1 MRLLLKFVLLL
12 IWLAVASCAPGLPEH
27 PRADSLR
34 AYVAKND
41 TWHFSRHAPVFVVEE
56 PGRSFNRIG
65 TAAARMTQGAE
76 EVYIDSEQPTLYARK
91 TSFRTARGSYTNLTY
106 RVHFEK
112 VPATRLGWG
121 KNVGLLVIVTLNES
135 GQPVLFT
142 TLHTCGCYLAFTPT
156 SYLDEAAYP
165 PGWER
170 GRQKVYGESLPGYID
185 YGEGSPTHHRLHLLL
200 RKNTHRVMDLWL
212 ADSRVPSGY
221 QSVLAPVK
229 PLKVLEGLGLP
240 DGASTSFY
248 ETEGGRRDYVKDSQ
262 KPWERLFMSWWAFD
276 WRVGEDKKLGR
287 DREDG
292 IVFYTSLKPWA
303 REASDLRNFPV
314 FLQYWGWNL

>member
-1 MRLLLKFVLLL
+1 MGLLLKSILLL
-12 IWLAVASCAPGLPEH
+12 IWLLVAGCAPGLPEH

-34 AYVAKND
+34 AYVAEND
-41 TWHFSRHAPVFVVEE
+41 TPHFSRHAPVFVVEE

-65 TAAARMTQGAE
+65 TAAARIAKGAE
-76 EVYIDSEQPTLYARK
+76 EVYVDPEQPTLYARK

-112 VPATRLGWG
+112 VPVSHLGWG
-121 KNVGLLVIVTLNES
+121 KNVGLLAIVTLNES
-135 GQPVLFT
+135 GQPILFT

-156 SYLDEAAYP
+156 SYLDEAAFP
-165 PGWER
+165 PDWER
-170 GRQKVYGESLPGYID
+170 GRQKVYGESLPAYID
-185 YGEGSPTHHRLHLLL
+185 YGEGSPTHFRLHLLL
-200 RKNTHRVMDLWL
+200 RKSTHRVMDLWL
-212 ADSRVPSGY
+212 ADGRTPPGY

-229 PLKVLEGLGLP
+229 PMKVLEGLGLP

-248 ETEGGRRDYVKDSQ
+248 DTEGGRRDYVKNSQ

-292 IVFYTSLKPWA
+292 ILFYTSLKPWA
-303 REASDLRNFPV
+303 RKASDLRNFPV

>member
-1 MRLLLKFVLLL
+1 MRLSLKLILLWSGLL
-12 IWLAVASCAPGLPEH
+12 VGCASGLPQH

-34 AYVAKND
+34 AYVAQTD
-41 TWHFSRHAPVFVVEE
+41 SWHFSRQAPVFVVEE
-56 PGRSFNRIG
+56 PGRSHNRIG
-65 TAAARMTQGAE
+65 TVAARISDGAE
-76 EVYIDSEQPTLYARK
+76 EVYVDSEQPTLYARQ
-91 TSFRTARGSYTNLTY
+91 TSFRTARGSYKNLTY

-112 VPATRLGWG
+112 VPATHLGWG
-121 KNVGLLVIVTLNES
+121 RNVGLLVIVTLNES

-156 SYLDEAAYP
+156 SYLDEAAFP

-170 GRQKVYGESLPGYID
+170 GRRKVHGESLPGYLD
-185 YGEGSPTHHRLHLLL
+185 YGEGSPTHSRLHLLL
-200 RKNTHRVMDLWL
+200 QKDTHRIMDLWL
-212 ADSRVPSGY
+212 ADGRNPADYQRVPT
-221 QSVLAPVK
+221 PVK

-248 ETEGGRRDYVKDSQ
+248 ETEGGRRDYVKDSR

-287 DREDG
+287 DQEDG
-292 IVFYTSLKPWA
+292 ILFYTSLKPWA
-303 REASDLRNFPV
+303 RQPSDLRNFPV
-314 FLQYWGWNL
+314 FLKYWGWNL

>member
-1 MRLLLKFVLLL
+1 MRLLLKTILLL
-12 IWLAVASCAPGLPEH
+12 IWLPVAGCAPGLPEH

-34 AYVAKND
+34 AYVAEND

-56 PGRSFNRIG
+56 PGRSHNRIG
-65 TAAARMTQGAE
+65 TAAARIARGEE
-76 EVYIDSEQPTLYARK
+76 EVYVDPSQPTLYGRK

-112 VPATRLGWG
+112 VPVTHLGWG
-121 KNVGLLVIVTLNES
+121 KNVGLLVIVTLNDS

-156 SYLDEAAYP
+156 SYLDEAAFP

-185 YGEGSPTHHRLHLLL
+185 YGEGSPTHFRLHLLL
-200 RKNTHRVMDLWL
+200 RKNTHRVMDIWT
-212 ADSRVPSGY
+212 ADTRIPMGY

-229 PLKVLEGLGLP
+229 PMKVLEGLGLP
-240 DGASTSFY
+240 AGASTSFY
-248 ETEGGRRDYVKDSQ
+248 ETEGGGRDYVKNSG

-287 DREDG
+287 DQEDG
-292 IVFYTSLKPWA
+292 ILFYTSLKPWA